1 MYTAPIDQTV
11 FQTVIVGLIGWVIYT
26 FLYRPVFCEP
36 EPIMFTVAEI
46 REIVEVG
53 VDDFYNSMISLK
65 DKPYIVA
72 NHVKYT
78 DEMDAVNALITL
90 KHKS

>member
-36 EPIMFTVAEI
+36 EPITFTVEEI
-46 REIVEVG
+46 REIVKVG
-53 VDDFYNSMISLK
+53 VDDFYKSIVVLK
-65 DKPYIVA
+65 DKPDIVS

-90 KHKS
+90 KHAH